1 MKDRATKKQLE
12 ELWKEII
19 KERAGYKSELSG
31 VEGKQIGGT
40 AILTAHHIV
49 GKQTDALRFLEFD
62 NGICLENG
70 REHIF
75 GCHNRYD
82 IVKAKYYQDLIIKKI
97 GKKRYEKLLV
107 MRKQISKKKTD
118 LMAAKIYLEQ
128 ELNK

>member
-49 GKQTDALRFLEFD
+49 GKQTDALRFLELD